1 MVLRCALKDQPR
13 KCMEISKK
21 KYLESLPKRFSR
33 KLQEVVWNS
42 ESVRGKRMTQDGM
55 KEYAALYRR
64 EMSDSDEVE
73 DRALVLVKNAE
84 KIEERRPKEKRYKDA
99 QPRSSKEEMDDR
111 SRSFQDNKAGSAHQ
125 NRGYRSRQWNNS
137 GIKQKRSESRD
148 RGTLMTCWFCG
159 KPGHWARDCRYK
171 NGLCAG
177 CRDREHFVKE
187 CPRRQSSRN
196 PPQSS
201 GRNEMNGSA
210 PNRNDDRSR
219 QMESSESNRREQRRI
234 KETSLSEDVKILL
247 SRTYECA
254 IYHT

>member
-1 MVLRCALKDQPR
+1 M
-13 KCMEISKK
+13 
-21 KYLESLPKRFSR
+21 ESLPKRFSR

-42 ESVRGKRMTQDGM
+42 ESVRGKRMTWDGM
-55 KEYAALYRR
+55 KEYAALHPR
-64 EMSDSDEVE
+64 EMSNSDEVE
-73 DRALVLVKNAE
+73 DRSLVLVENAE

-99 QPRSSKEEMDDR
+99 WPRSWKEEIDDK

-125 NRGYRSRQWNNS
+125 NRDYRSRQWNNS
-137 GIKQKRSESRD
+137 GVKQERSESRD
-148 RGTLMTCWFCG
+148 RGTPMTCWFCG

-210 PNRNDDRSR
+210 PNKNDDRSR
-219 QMESSESNRREQRRI
+219 QIERSESRREQHRERTPEQI
-234 KETSLSEDVKILL
+234 QLL
-247 SRTYECA
+247 N
-254 IYHT
+254 